1 MARRAFDPNAL
12 EQRYDRASV
21 MIGVLPIGRQVEG
34 ADPQAAFFWSLKT
47 SAFADWRSRGLDP
60 WKEEVLR
67 HWPEVAPLIGHIA
80 DPAQMVLA
88 SYHHHTLTLPFGDRL
103 LAFVGD
109 SAHATSPQLGQGAN
123 MALLDVAALADA
135 LLEKTDLQ
143 DALVTYARKRR
154 FHVKLYQALSRVFT
168 PFYQSDSDLLPL
180 LRDHLVASI
189 SRIGPAQRLL
199 AAIVSGRFGLSP

>member
-1 MARRAFDPNAL
+1 
-12 EQRYDRASV
+12 

-80 DPAQMVLA
+80 DPDQMVLA

-103 LAFVGD
+103 AS
-109 SAHATSPQLGQGAN
+109 SATAPMPRARNWGRAPTWRCSMSRRGGRN
-123 MALLDVAALADA
+123 S
-135 LLEKTDLQ
+135 LEKTDLQ
-143 DALVTYARKRR
+143 DALMVTPGSAG
-154 FHVKLYQALSRVFT
+154 SM
-168 PFYQSDSDLLPL
+168 
-180 LRDHLVASI
+180 
-189 SRIGPAQRLL
+189 
-199 AAIVSGRFGLSP
+199 